1 MAAAALAA
9 AATAIAVPPH
19 HHHHHDCIHDTL
31 RKRTVVSPQRP
42 SRRRL
47 DTAALPGLRVV
58 FNTETM
64 VDDGRA
70 CTAAGQSVELGDPP
84 SPSTTCAGDE
94 VSSDCW
100 HTCST
105 SDVLTAARRAILTDV
120 LLPAVSAWFAAA
132 LRIRRPVQGP
142 LAVKDEACGF
152 GGDVSLPGA
161 LLKVCVTP
169 NPNPNPNPSPNP
181 DPDQVPANET
191 DAEKEEEEKGA
202 GDEKGEAKDEA
213 AAAAEELA
221 KAADAEG
228 NATAANATANGSNAT
243 KMTRVKVQAYPS
255 PEP

>member
-47 DTAALPGLRVV
+47 NTAALPGLRVV

-105 SDVLTAARRAILTDV
+105 PDVLTAARRVILTDV

-152 GGDVSLPGA
+152 GGDVSLPDA
-161 LLKVCVTP
+161 LLKVCVTLTRIRTRTRARP
-169 NPNPNPNPSPNP
+169 RTPTPTPTPARRALPPPTCSSSSPH
-181 DPDQVPANET
+181 A
-191 DAEKEEEEKGA
+191 
-202 GDEKGEAKDEA
+202 
-213 AAAAEELA
+213 L
-221 KAADAEG
+221 
-228 NATAANATANGSNAT
+228 
-243 KMTRVKVQAYPS
+243 S
-255 PEP
+255 PWLGLGLGLGLG

>member
-47 DTAALPGLRVV
+47 NTAALPGLRVV

-161 LLKVCVTP
+161 LLKVRV
-169 NPNPNPNPSPNP
+169 NPNPNPNPSPSPSPNP
-181 DPDQVPANET
+181 NPNPCQEGSPAT
-191 DAEKEEEEKGA
+191 DVLIFVTARPIPLVRVRA
-202 GDEKGEAKDEA
+202 GVRAGVRARVR
-213 AAAAEELA
+213 
-221 KAADAEG
+221 
-228 NATAANATANGSNAT
+228 
-243 KMTRVKVQAYPS
+243 TRVRARARARVS
-255 PEP
+255 

>member
-1 MAAAALAA
+1 MAASAATALAA

-19 HHHHHDCIHDTL
+19 HHHHHGCIHDTL
-31 RKRTVVSPQRP
+31 RKRTVVSPQRT

-70 CTAAGQSVELGDPP
+70 CTTAGQSVERGDPP
-84 SPSTTCAGDE
+84 SRGTTCAGAE

-100 HTCST
+100 HTCSN

-120 LLPAVSAWFAAA
+120 LLPAVAAWFAAA

-142 LAVKDEACGF
+142 LTVKDEACGF
-152 GGDVSLPGA
+152 GGDVSFPDA
-161 LLKVCVTP
+161 LLKVCVAP

-181 DPDQVPANET
+181 HPTPNPCQEGSPAT
-191 DAEKEEEEKGA
+191 DV
-202 GDEKGEAKDEA
+202 
-213 AAAAEELA
+213 LIFV
-221 KAADAEG
+221 
-228 NATAANATANGSNAT
+228 T
-243 KMTRVKVQAYPS
+243 TRPIPLVRVRARVRAS
-255 PEP
+255 VRVRGRVRLS